1 MLEEKSGWEHVQSI
15 SASNHP
21 EQTVSRDTVKICH
34 LTSVHERYDIRIFL
48 KQCRS
53 LAKAGHDVTLVVADG
68 RGAEIR
74 EGVRIVDA
82 GKRATSRPLRMTLT
96 ARKVLAAARST
107 GSTIF
112 HLHDPELIPVGL
124 QLKRDGARVIFDS
137 HEDYITDIL
146 TKPYLKFGTARLV
159 SVLYD
164 RFERSALAAFDGVV
178 SAYDAIANSYH
189 ERGINSQV
197 INNYP
202 IEEEISLVPRPSV
215 RPGLVCYTGAITTI
229 RGVPNLIDAMAH
241 CRTPVKLLLVGPF
254 TEKRAEESCKSSKGW
269 ERVEAFGLLNRQAM
283 REQMDRCLAGLV
295 TFLPVANHVAAQPN
309 KLFEYMAAG
318 LAVIGADFP
327 LWKEIIEGEGCGIC
341 VDPTDPEAIAAAIDR
356 LNAEPELARM
366 MGEAGRQAVLKR
378 YNWNAEAEKLQAF
391 YATL

>member
-1 MLEEKSGWEHVQSI
+1 
-15 SASNHP
+15 
-21 EQTVSRDTVKICH
+21 
-34 LTSVHERYDIRIFL
+34 RYDIRIFL

-159 SVLYD
+159 S
-164 RFERSALAAFDGVV
+164 
-178 SAYDAIANSYH
+178 
-189 ERGINSQV
+189 
-197 INNYP
+197 
-202 IEEEISLVPRPSV
+202 
-215 RPGLVCYTGAITTI
+215 
-229 RGVPNLIDAMAH
+229 
-241 CRTPVKLLLVGPF
+241 
-254 TEKRAEESCKSSKGW
+254 
-269 ERVEAFGLLNRQAM
+269 
-283 REQMDRCLAGLV
+283 
-295 TFLPVANHVAAQPN
+295 
-309 KLFEYMAAG
+309 
-318 LAVIGADFP
+318 
-327 LWKEIIEGEGCGIC
+327 
-341 VDPTDPEAIAAAIDR
+341 
-356 LNAEPELARM
+356 
-366 MGEAGRQAVLKR
+366 
-378 YNWNAEAEKLQAF
+378 
-391 YATL
+391 